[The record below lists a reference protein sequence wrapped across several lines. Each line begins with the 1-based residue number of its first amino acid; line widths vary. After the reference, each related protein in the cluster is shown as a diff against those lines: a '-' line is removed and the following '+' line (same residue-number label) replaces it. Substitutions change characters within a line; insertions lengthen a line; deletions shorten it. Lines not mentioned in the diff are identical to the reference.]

1 MKSPMKNL
9 TIQKKIIVWFSLT
22 LLLIVFLMNTMTFA
36 IANIVLDEDVRER
49 LMNTVASNV
58 DEIEYYNR
66 LDAGMEREQGDQFL
80 KYNDG
85 WLEID
90 DDFCDFFEGICTA
103 LYDED
108 GNLLYGESP
117 IKISRSNNMAYTTM
131 GKITYKGEKYYVYDR
146 KLTGENLE
154 GLWLRGVVSKNE
166 RINILYNTVRLSFWL
181 LPVLALLTI
190 LGGYAIT
197 RRSFLPVEQ
206 IAQSAREIGE
216 SGDLSRRLDIGPGN
230 DELHQLADS
239 FNNMFER
246 LEKSF
251 ESERQFTSDAS
262 HELRTPTAV
271 ILAQAE
277 YGLELADS
285 EEEYRESL
293 EVIKRQANLMNDM
306 INRLLFFTRL
316 EQGTEPVNMEEV
328 DLSQLTADICTDQ
341 QMIKYNNITLSADI
355 EPDITVV
362 TDRNLFTRML
372 NNLCS
377 NAYKY
382 GKPHGNITVSLKQS
396 QDLATLSVA
405 DDGIGIARENLEKI
419 WNRFYQVEPSRNQE
433 TDGGG
438 IGLGL
443 SMVRQIA
450 DLLGGEITVEST
462 LGKGTVFTFSLK
474 IKNKNL

>member
-1 MKSPMKNL
+1 MKSYMKNL
-9 TIQKKIIVWFSLT
+9 TIQKKIIVWFSVT
-22 LLLIVFLMNTMTFA
+22 LVLIVALMNTMTFA

-58 DEIEYYNR
+58 EEIEYFNR
-66 LDAGMEREQGDQFL
+66 LDAGMEKEQGDQFL

-103 LYDED
+103 LYNED

-117 IKISRSNNMAYTTM
+117 IKISRSNNMIYTTM
-131 GKITYKGEKYYVYDR
+131 EKITYKGEKYYVYDR

-166 RINILYNTVRLSFWL
+166 KINILYNTVRLSFWL
-181 LPVLALLTI
+181 LPVLALLAI

-206 IAQSAREIGE
+206 IARSAEEIGE

-230 DELHQLADS
+230 DELHQLTQA

-271 ILAQAE
+271 IMAQAE
-277 YGLELADS
+277 YGLELADT

-293 EVIKRQANLMNDM
+293 EVIKRQAQIMNDM

-316 EQGTEPVNMEEV
+316 EQGTEPVNMQDT
-328 DLSQLTADICTDQ
+328 DLSSLVEDICFEQRMIQCKDISLTTDIQ
-341 QMIKYNNITLSADI
+341 PGIHV
-355 EPDITVV
+355 E
-362 TDRNLFTRML
+362 TDCSLFTRML

-382 GKPHGNITVSLKQS
+382 GKEHGNITVFLKKRENF
-396 QDLATLSVA
+396 AILSVA
-405 DDGIGIARENLEKI
+405 DDGIGIAQENLEKI
-419 WNRFYQVEPSRNQE
+419 WNRFYQVEPSRNE
-433 TDGGG
+433 AAAGGG

-443 SMVRQIA
+443 SMVKQIS
-450 DLLGGEITVEST
+450 DLLGGEISVEST
-462 LGKGTVFTFSLK
+462 LGQGTVFTFSTK
-474 IKNKNL
+474 CK

>member
-1 MKSPMKNL
+1 MKIPMKNL
-9 TIQKKIIVWFSLT
+9 TIQKKIIVWFSVT
-22 LLLIVFLMNTMTFA
+22 LLVIVALMNTMTFA
-36 IANIVLDEDVRER
+36 IANLVLDEDVRER
-49 LMNTVASNV
+49 LMNTVSSNAE
-58 DEIEYYNR
+58 EIEYFNR
-66 LDAGMEREQGDQFL
+66 LDAGMEREAGDQFL

-90 DDFCDFFEGICTA
+90 DDFCDFYEGICTA
-103 LYDED
+103 LYDKN

-117 IKISRSNNMAYTTM
+117 VKISRSKVLAFTTV
-131 GKITYKGEKYYVYDR
+131 GRTTYKGEKYYVYDR
-146 KLTGENLE
+146 KLVGENLE

-181 LPVLALLTI
+181 LPVMALLAI

-206 IAQSAREIGE
+206 IAQSAKEIGE
-216 SGDLSRRLDIGPGN
+216 SGDLSKRLDIGPGN
-230 DELHQLADS
+230 DELHQLTDA

-293 EVIKRQANLMNDM
+293 EVIKRQASRMNDL

-316 EQGTEPVNMEEV
+316 DRGTEPVNMELTN
-328 DLSQLTADICTDQ
+328 LSELTQAICIDQ
-341 QMIKYNNITLSADI
+341 QMIKCNNISLSANI
-355 EPDITVV
+355 ESGITAE
-362 TDRNLFTRML
+362 TDRNLYTRLL

-382 GKPHGNITVSLKQS
+382 GKADGSITVTLRR
-396 QDLATLSVA
+396 DGGCVLLSVA
-405 DDGIGIARENLEKI
+405 DDGIGISRENLEKI
-419 WNRFYQVEPSRNQE
+419 WNRFYQVEPSRNE
-433 TDGGG
+433 DAGEGG

-443 SMVRQIA
+443 SMVKQISS
-450 DLLGGEITVEST
+450 LLGGEISVESA
-462 LGKGTVFTFSLK
+462 LGQGTVFTFSFK
-474 IKNKNL
+474 EKNQI